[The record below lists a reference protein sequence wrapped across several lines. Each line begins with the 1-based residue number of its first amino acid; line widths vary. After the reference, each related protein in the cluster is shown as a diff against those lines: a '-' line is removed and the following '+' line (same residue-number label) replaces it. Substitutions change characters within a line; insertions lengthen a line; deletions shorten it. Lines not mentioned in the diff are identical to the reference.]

1 MSAFRRFLAAAALL
15 TAVSPA
21 AHAYEFFTP
30 VSQAQ
35 NGTSL
40 YCAIVNVGATP
51 ATVSATVQSMV
62 DGTDITAINICPQS
76 PATLAP
82 GTACFSYSS
91 QTGTHSGYCHF
102 TASTTK
108 VRANLIIFGTN
119 GDVLTTTP
127 ATR

>member
-1 MSAFRRFLAAAALL
+1 MSAFRRFLVAAALA
-15 TAVSPA
+15 TAVTPA

-35 NGTSL
+35 DGTSL
-40 YCAIVNVGATP
+40 YCAIVNVGAAP

-62 DGTDITAINICPQS
+62 DGTDITAINVCPQS

-82 GTACFSYSS
+82 GAACFSYSS
-91 QTGTHSGYCHF
+91 QSGAHQGYCHF
-102 TASTTK
+102 TTSTTK

-119 GDVLTTTP
+119 GDVLTTIP

>member
-1 MSAFRRFLAAAALL
+1 MSPFRRFLAAAALL

-30 VSQAQ
+30 VSLAQ
-35 NGTSL
+35 DGTSL

-51 ATVSATVQSMV
+51 ATVSATVQAML
-62 DGTDITAINICPQS
+62 DGSDITAINICPQS

-91 QTGTHSGYCHF
+91 QSGAHLGYCHF

-108 VRANLIIFGTN
+108 VRANLIVFGTN
-119 GDVLTTTP
+119 GDVLTTIP